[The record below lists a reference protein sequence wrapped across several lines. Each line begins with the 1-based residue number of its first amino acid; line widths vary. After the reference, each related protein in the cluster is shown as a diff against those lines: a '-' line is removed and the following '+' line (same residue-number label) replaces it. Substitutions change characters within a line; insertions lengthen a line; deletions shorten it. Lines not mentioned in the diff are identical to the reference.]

1 MNRTL
6 SLTCDAVYAA
16 GARTVRTMGGAHLSI
31 ALAIGAALPET
42 KIGTVEVL
50 DLRGAL
56 WKSNSPAD
64 DPQWS
69 TVEFELIRVC

>member
-1 MNRTL
+1 
-6 SLTCDAVYAA
+6 
-16 GARTVRTMGGAHLSI
+16 MGGAHLSI